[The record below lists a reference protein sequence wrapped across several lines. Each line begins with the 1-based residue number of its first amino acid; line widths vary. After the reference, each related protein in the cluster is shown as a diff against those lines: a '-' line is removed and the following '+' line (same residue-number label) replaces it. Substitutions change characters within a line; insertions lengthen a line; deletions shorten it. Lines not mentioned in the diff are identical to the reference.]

1 MQEGTIYDR
10 YMPISDRISEIFSV
24 AGAALLSLGGAGAV
38 LLALSSWLG
47 KVWASRIL
55 EREKAELS
63 KSIEATKAELTRT
76 IEREKAAMGA
86 FHEEHKAE
94 IQELSSQRLDALNR
108 KRDVYARLATKMRVL
123 LRAHMSPEQ
132 RESDKWS
139 FLAAYDE
146 GYIWASEAVA
156 AAIRDLIET
165 MEKKAFADNNARVT
179 PPNAPGYTRVQATVQ
194 ELDGEARQRY
204 GCCLLEMRRDCGF
217 PESGVEY
224 KVVGFAQ
231 G

>member
-1 MQEGTIYDR
+1 M
-10 YMPISDRISEIFSV
+10 YMPLSERLSEIFSI
-24 AGAALLSLGGAGAV
+24 AGAALLSVGGAGAV

-76 IEREKAAMGA
+76 IEREKATMAA

-108 KRDVYARLATKMRVL
+108 RRDVYARLATKMRVL
-123 LRAHMSPEQ
+123 LRADMSSEQ
-132 RESDKWS
+132 HEKDKWS

-146 GYIWASEAVA
+146 GYIWASEPVA
-156 AAIRDLIET
+156 AAIHDLLET
-165 MEKKAFADNNARVT
+165 MEKKAIADTNAKVM
-179 PPNAPGYTRVQATVQ
+179 PPNAPGYPQVHAAVQALDTEAQ
-194 ELDGEARQRY
+194 ERY
-204 GCCLLEMRRDCGF
+204 RRCLLEMRRDWGF
-217 PESGVEY
+217 PASSVEY
-224 KVVGFAQ
+224 RVVSFT
-231 G
+231 